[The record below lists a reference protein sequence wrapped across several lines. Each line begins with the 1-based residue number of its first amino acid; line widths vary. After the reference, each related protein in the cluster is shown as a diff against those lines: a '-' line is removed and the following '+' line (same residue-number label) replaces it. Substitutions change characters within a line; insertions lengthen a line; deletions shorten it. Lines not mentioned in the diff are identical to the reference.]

1 VEKMKD
7 VFALIQARTG
17 ARRLSNKVLLDLGGK
32 TVLEHVISRVNRAK
46 TINEAV
52 VVTTVSK
59 EDLKIVELVSQK
71 GIRVL
76 CGSEDDVL
84 DRYYQAARLL
94 NAQHIVRITAD
105 CPVIDADVIDQVVNY
120 YFKSKADYCSN
131 ALSQTFPDGLD
142 VEVFSFDALAK
153 AWKNTRLSSEREHVT
168 PYIRNHQQMF
178 KVVSVDH
185 PVNLGAHRWTLD
197 EKKDYMFLKELFDGL
212 YRKNTYFGMNDILRF
227 LEKNPKIINI
237 NAAITRNE
245 GYTRSL
251 RNEKVAYAG

>member
-1 VEKMKD
+1 MKNI
-7 VFALIQARTG
+7 FALIQARTG
-17 ARRLSNKVLLDLGGK
+17 ARRLANKVLLDLCGK
-32 TVLEHVISRVNRAK
+32 TVLEHVIDRVSRSE
-46 TINEAV
+46 TIDEAV
-52 VVTTVSK
+52 VVTTVRR

-120 YFKSKADYCSN
+120 YFKCKADYCSN
-131 ALSQTFPDGLD
+131 ALSQTFPDGMD

-153 AWKNTRLSSEREHVT
+153 AWKSARLSSEREHVT
-168 PYIRNHQQMF
+168 PYIRNHQHMF

-197 EKKDYMFLKELFDGL
+197 EKKDYMFLQKLFNGL
-212 YRKNTYFGMNDILRF
+212 SRKNAYFGMNDILKF
-227 LEKNPKIINI
+227 LQENPKLVNI

-251 RNEKVAYAG
+251 RNDKVLYAG